1 MNYSNLPI
9 EAAIGGIYFPPILL
23 ATVSGVLL
31 AWCITRLLN
40 RLGLSQ
46 FIWYPP
52 LFFLALAVI
61 CTGLVSS
68 FIIPI

>member
-9 EAAIGGIYFPPILL
+9 EAAIGGVYFPPILL
-23 ATVSGVLL
+23 ATVSGVVL
-31 AWCITRLLN
+31 AWVITRLLN
-40 RLGLSQ
+40 KLELTQ

-52 LFFLALAVI
+52 LFFLALSVI

-68 FIIPI
+68 FILPI

>member
-1 MNYSNLPI
+1 MNYSDLPI
-9 EAAIGGIYFPPILL
+9 EVSIGGVYFPPILL
-23 ATVSGVLL
+23 ATVLGIVL
-31 AWCITRLLN
+31 AWVITRLLN

-61 CTGLVSS
+61 CTGLVS
-68 FIIPI
+68 FIILPV

>member
-1 MNYSNLPI
+1 MNYSDLPI
-9 EAAIGGIYFPPILL
+9 EVSIGGVYFPPILL
-23 ATVSGVLL
+23 ATVSGVVL
-31 AWCITRLLN
+31 AWVITRLLN

-61 CTGLVSS
+61 CTGLVS
-68 FIIPI
+68 FIFLPV

>member
-1 MNYSNLPI
+1 MDYADLPI
-9 EAAIGGIYFPPILL
+9 EAAIGGVYFPPILL
-23 ATVSGVLL
+23 ATVSGVVL
-31 AWCITRLLN
+31 AWVITRLLN

-46 FIWYPP
+46 YIWYPP

-68 FIIPI
+68 FIIPV

>member
-9 EAAIGGIYFPPILL
+9 EVSLFGIYFPPILL
-23 ATVSGVLL
+23 ASVLGVLV

-40 RLGLSQ
+40 KFGLAQ

-61 CTGLVSS
+61 CTGLVS
-68 FIIPI
+68 FIILPV